1 MKLINLHH
9 RDPRTSFRLPCRHWR
24 VMWESPAGERFANRN
39 CVWCHGPSLQGFSTA
54 PRLAGQSP
62 QYIMNQLYGFRD
74 HARDNPLSRQY
85 MWGAAANHLSLQT
98 AHNLALY
105 LATLSPKS
113 ANDGYEA
120 LAASGRAIY
129 QEGIPDANIPSCVA
143 CHGPNAEGAAAEG
156 AGQIPRLGG
165 LSYYYL
171 KRRLEQWGEGYHPDR
186 VASRCPKSRANCR
199 RTTLRRLRP
208 ISALS
213 GELQKPLQQS

>member
-1 MKLINLHH
+1 MKLINL
-9 RDPRTSFRLPCRHWR
+9 TTAILAFVSSS
-24 VMWESPAGERFANRN
+24 VPALADDLTIAYGQKFADRN
-39 CVWCHGPSLQGFSTA
+39 CAWCHGPSLQGFSTA
-54 PRLAGQSP
+54 PRLAGQSS
-62 QYIMNQLYGFRD
+62 QYVMNQLYSFRD
-74 HARDNPLSRQY
+74 HARDNPLSKQY

-120 LAASGRAIY
+120 LATSGRAIY

-171 KRRLEQWGEGYHPDR
+171 KRETGAVGPGLSCVRDAPDARSREQIVGKRH
-186 VASRCPKSRANCR
+186 
-199 RTTLRRLRP
+199 
-208 ISALS
+208 
-213 GELQKPLQQS
+213 